1 MSATTLVVQGAGDLH
16 DPEGTIVLVRY
27 LERELP
33 AGDRVLAPEMPGAED
48 DPRYEP
54 WRDAIRD
61 QLDQI
66 DGPTHVVGH
75 SFGGSVVLRM
85 VAEAG
90 IDPRVRSLHLIAMPW
105 WGLEGWDW
113 EELALPAGV
122 GTSPPDVRI
131 YLYHSVDDPH
141 VPIAH
146 LARYADALPQAVVRR
161 IPGAKHS
168 FRDGL
173 PELVQDILAAGQAP
187 RPTADR

>member
-1 MSATTLVVQGAGDLH
+1 MTATTFVVQGAGAMH

-33 AGDRVLAPEMPGAED
+33 AGDRVLAPEMPRAED

-61 QLDQI
+61 QLAQI
-66 DGPTHVVGH
+66 EGPTHVVGH

-85 VAEAG
+85 IAEAG
-90 IDPRVRSLHLIAMPW
+90 IDPKIRSLHLIAMPW
-105 WGLEGWDW
+105 WGPDGWEW
-113 EELALPAGV
+113 EELALPDEV
-122 GTSPPDVRI
+122 GTSLPDTGI

-146 LARYADALPQAVVRR
+146 LGHYADAIPQAVVRR
-161 IPGAKHS
+161 IPGAEHS

-173 PELVQDILAAGQAP
+173 AELVEDILAAGQPP